1 MGDGYGAGVVD
12 RLVDGAGNGGQPDLL
27 ARVRVYQPLYET
39 GAARRMLADRRHDR
53 NHPGDAGADVVLLR
67 AAGRQVV
74 RAALERL
81 AVAGFSVDLRT
92 AAGHPVPDAEI
103 LRRARDALQI
113 RVDRLVRSPA
123 KLLLH
128 AGVDGGL
135 VLNAVLRD
143 DGPGS
148 GQVGVLSRRPRIR
161 ALLRYGQVCRVQDD
175 PAVVVRLPFDF
186 EFGHL
191 FREPAADLLVGIA
204 TLRPEHA
211 VGVVERIVRV
221 VRHDLLARLVLQVRT
236 HIARAAADGAARD
249 GPERDRFQQPLAQL
263 AVLVVQFGRDGIAAD
278 GLERLL
284 RGLLDRL
291 AATHDERAGA
301 ESGDCAGSEPADD
314 GGYGQGLG
322 RTDQC
327 AEPEGFYS
335 GLLVRPMLLRLLV
348 QADRVHRRAL

>member
-1 MGDGYGAGVVD
+1 MRRDRVGDGYGAGVVD

-148 GQVGVLSRRPRIR
+148 GRCLATNQAKP
-161 ALLRYGQVCRVQDD
+161 C
-175 PAVVVRLPFDF
+175 VVR
-186 EFGHL
+186 
-191 FREPAADLLVGIA
+191 
-204 TLRPEHA
+204 T
-211 VGVVERIVRV
+211 
-221 VRHDLLARLVLQVRT
+221 
-236 HIARAAADGAARD
+236 
-249 GPERDRFQQPLAQL
+249 
-263 AVLVVQFGRDGIAAD
+263 
-278 GLERLL
+278 
-284 RGLLDRL
+284 
-291 AATHDERAGA
+291 
-301 ESGDCAGSEPADD
+301 
-314 GGYGQGLG
+314 
-322 RTDQC
+322 
-327 AEPEGFYS
+327 
-335 GLLVRPMLLRLLV
+335 
-348 QADRVHRRAL
+348 RRAEFAPGTGSGGDQLQTVGCV